1 MKIQIDTTSKIIRI
15 EETVLIGDFFEL
27 LDQLFPNL
35 TWKEYSL
42 QSQVITDWHNP
53 IIVKDYPP
61 VRPFPWTVPQAP
73 ITAMYGCPSVVTS
86 GNIYNVQC

>member
-1 MKIQIDTTSKIIRI
+1 MKLQIDTTRKIICI
-15 EETVLIGDFFEL
+15 EETVLLSDFIEL

-42 QSQVITDWHNP
+42 ESHVITNWHDP
-53 IIVKDYPP
+53 FLVKEYPP
-61 VRPFPWTVPQAP
+61 ARPFPWTVPQPP
-73 ITAMYGCPSVVTS
+73 ITVMYGCPSTITP